1 MLNRAFIFTIKAQ
14 TSSSNIVSKV
24 TSTILN
30 VILNISNIVKAESE
44 SIRDLQFECRDQ
56 LFYYLINDEKRRL
69 YIFKV
74 MQDEMFKLIYD

>member
-1 MLNRAFIFTIKAQ
+1 MLDRAFIDSVIEAQ
-14 TSSSNIVSKV
+14 ISLNNSKV
-24 TSTILN
+24 TPTIVN

>member
-1 MLNRAFIFTIKAQ
+1 MLDRAFIDSVIEAQ
-14 TSSSNIVSKV
+14 ISLNNSKV
-24 TSTILN
+24 TPTIVN
-30 VILNISNIVKAESE
+30 VMLNISDIVKAESE